1 MVNLY
6 LVSKFLFVLELVFKD
21 QRTLG
26 TGLTLSSQS
35 SLQAEF

>member
-6 LVSKFLFVLELVFKD
+6 LVSEFLFVLESKLEFQN

-35 SLQAEF
+35 SL